1 METMISAY
9 TSGDGEI
16 VRVEAVTGF
25 SWADLSFISAPF
37 TPEVLK
43 EAASSAGT
51 RKSSGALVFFHI
63 PKDEGIAPVA
73 GEGGEIHCLQG
84 RTARFLNSLA
94 AEGKAWRTEGGIAF
108 EDEALGRWA
117 YALESEGY
125 LCVLPGVGDTLSFV
139 PVAGTMG
146 FLSSLQGA
154 AAAAGSQPFLRERG
168 DCDSPYDVHGLAYG
182 LRIDHGTILSPPL
195 FHREALAV
203 FNDGAVRIIRP
214 ELRDLK
220 VTIGEDSFRDSEG
233 SVFRFRPEERVTPPS
248 SGTDLV
254 IINRRLNAV
263 NDGGS
268 TVIPMGGFVISLPYH
283 YRTEAREV
291 SYSGLEDILFSLQAG
306 PVLIRDGKV
315 ERELTWPL
323 YKGEGTP
330 FPPTAWASSSRRE
343 ARTGLGAMKDGSP
356 ALLWAEGKSDEG
368 NTRGVTLKEFAA
380 AAKDLGLWNLI
391 ILDEGDYA
399 GIAQYA
405 KRKLRMAGAEQPV
418 PSAIAIRG

>member
-1 METMISAY
+1 MESRVYTY
-9 TSGDGEI
+9 TSGDGDA
-16 VRVEAVTGF
+16 VRVEAVMGF

-51 RKSSGALVFFHI
+51 RKGSGALVFFHI
-63 PKDEGIAPVA
+63 PKDEGIAPLS

-84 RTARFLNSLA
+84 RTARFLNSLVS
-94 AEGKAWRTEGGIAF
+94 EGKAWMKEGGIAF

-117 YALESEGY
+117 YALEAEGY

-146 FLSSLQGA
+146 FLSSLKDAG
-154 AAAAGSQPFLRERG
+154 AAAGSQPFLRESSDR
-168 DCDSPYDVHGLAYG
+168 DSPYDVHGLAYG
-182 LRIDHGTILSPPL
+182 LRIGNGNILSPPL

-203 FNDGAVRIIRP
+203 FNDGALRIIRP

-233 SVFRFRPEERVTPPS
+233 AVFHFRPEERVTPPS

-254 IINRRLNAV
+254 IINRRLSAER
-263 NDGGS
+263 DGGG

-291 SYSGLEDILFSLQAG
+291 SYSGLEDIAFALQAG

-315 ERELTWPL
+315 EREITWPF
-323 YKGEGTP
+323 YEGEGTP
-330 FPPTAWASSSRRE
+330 FPPASYPLKGRD

-368 NTRGVTLKEFAA
+368 NTGRGMTLKEFAA

-399 GIAQYA
+399 GIAHYG

-418 PSAIAIRG
+418 PSVIAIRG